1 MKDSQTLQKERDM
14 LHQHLVHE
22 ACHKN
27 FLVHN
32 TSDGVLQLH
41 NPFYIKVNDVTLLL
55 VGIDCDFG
63 CPVAETFS
71 GDFKE
76 VKYNNLT
83 IDELV
88 TLHSE
93 VVMNKSYTF
102 TPTTQLV

>member
-1 MKDSQTLQKERDM
+1 MKDHQILQKERDL
-14 LHQHLVHE
+14 LHKNLVQE

-27 FLVHN
+27 YVRTGN
-32 TSDGVLQLH
+32 SDGVLQLH

-63 CPVAETFS
+63 CPVVETYS

>member
-1 MKDSQTLQKERDM
+1 MKDSQIIQKERDG
-14 LHQHLVHE
+14 LHKLLVHE

-27 FLVHN
+27 FIIHD

-41 NPFYIKVNDVTLLL
+41 NPFYIKVNGVTLLL

-63 CPVAETFS
+63 SPVAETYT
-71 GDFKE
+71 GDFRE

-83 IDELV
+83 MDELV
-88 TLHSE
+88 TLHSD
-93 VVMNKSYTF
+93 VVMNKLYTF